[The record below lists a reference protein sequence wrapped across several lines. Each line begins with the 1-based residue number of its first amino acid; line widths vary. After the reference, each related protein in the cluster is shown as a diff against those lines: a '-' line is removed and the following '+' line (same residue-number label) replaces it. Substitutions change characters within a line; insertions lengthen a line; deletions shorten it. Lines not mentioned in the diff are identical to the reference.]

1 MASTLKAR
9 ADVPYANTRLSFLHG
24 RRRSV
29 HDVNEAGAHDNDA
42 ARDLLVGEGR
52 SK

>member
-9 ADVPYANTRLSFLHG
+9 ADVPDANTRLSFLHG
-24 RRRSV
+24 RRSV
-29 HDVNEAGAHDNDA
+29 HDVNVAGDHDNYA
-42 ARDLLVGEGR
+42 ALYLLVGEGR